1 MIDSPNIISGARTVA
16 HMAAHFG
23 ELKEV
28 SLKLNKQ
35 AAASTRGYFTPSEDE
50 EVRHLLVSYWQSRNA
65 LYDLVI
71 SLRDGNEITS
81 TDRGATFLV
90 AYAGAIL
97 LVDAARFLH
106 DTFNDNPIVTDKL
119 NEPEPTFGIP
129 DGVYATVQK
138 SLTSPIHVWHL

>member
-16 HMAAHFG
+16 HMAAHFE

-71 SLRDGNEITS
+71 SLRDGQRNYQYRPRGDLLGSLCRGHTS
-81 TDRGATFLV
+81 G
-90 AYAGAIL
+90 
-97 LVDAARFLH
+97 
-106 DTFNDNPIVTDKL
+106 
-119 NEPEPTFGIP
+119 
-129 DGVYATVQK
+129 
-138 SLTSPIHVWHL
+138 

>member
-97 LVDAARFLH
+97 LVDAPAFCTTPSTTIQSSRTSLMSRSQHSAFRMVFML
-106 DTFNDNPIVTDKL
+106 P
-119 NEPEPTFGIP
+119 
-129 DGVYATVQK
+129 YK
-138 SLTSPIHVWHL
+138 SR